1 MSIRQGNN
9 IIAGSIL
16 APCIVVDYVV
26 TDVTGVITVETNKEP
41 TTKTVKEVI
50 GGASIA
56 GTWTTVD
63 TTHYTFTPTTASDI
77 LSNANGF
84 LIKVA

>member
-9 IIAGSIL
+9 IIAGSVL
-16 APCIVVDYVV
+16 VPCIVVDYTV
-26 TDVTGVITVETNKEP
+26 TDVTGVISVETNKAP

-50 GGASIA
+50 GGTTIA

-84 LIKVA
+84 LIKVI